1 MRFLWVSNRM
11 LYILVYHH
19 VTGFPSGW
27 AVKNL
32 PAMQDIQEM
41 HVWSLRGEYTLQ
53 KGMATPSS
61 ILSWRIPWTEEPDGL
76 QPMGLQRIGCDWS
89 DWACTSCHTCS
100 KHVRD
105 DYFIAVKYENFLPES
120 ISLLLPW
127 AGYSVTHSLILPLS
141 KWGCFLE
148 ILLTY
153 YICLISFVGGVYGRG
168 RTYDEPWP
176 SISLSIFFGTTF
188 SKKL

>member
-1 MRFLWVSNRM
+1 
-11 LYILVYHH
+11 
-19 VTGFPSGW
+19 
-27 AVKNL
+27 
-32 PAMQDIQEM
+32 M
-41 HVWSLRGEYTLQ
+41 HVWSLGGEDTLQ
-53 KGMATPSS
+53 EGMATHSG

-76 QPMGLQRIGCDWS
+76 QSMGLQRIRCDWS
-89 DWACTSCHTCS
+89 DWACTFCHTCS
-100 KHVRD
+100 KHVRY

-141 KWGCFLE
+141 KWGCFLG

-168 RTYDEPWP
+168 KTYDEPWT
-176 SISLSIFFGTTF
+176 SISSIHFLGDHF
-188 SKKL
+188 